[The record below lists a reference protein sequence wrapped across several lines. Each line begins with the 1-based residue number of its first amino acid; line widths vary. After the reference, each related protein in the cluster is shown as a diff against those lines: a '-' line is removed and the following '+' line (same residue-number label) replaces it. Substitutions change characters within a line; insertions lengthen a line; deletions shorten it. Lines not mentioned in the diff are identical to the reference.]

1 MPTATFSAEDASR
14 NAIETPVEKYGVT
27 GEPSILNQAPVQNSQ
42 PAPAETSRPV
52 PTVWQLGLAGV
63 ALLSALIMLLMR
75 QASISRWQR
84 K

>member
-1 MPTATFSAEDASR
+1 MPTPTFSAEDASR
-14 NAIETPVEKYGVT
+14 NAIETQVEKNGVT
-27 GEPSILNQAPVQNSQ
+27 EEPSILSQAPVQNPQ
-42 PAPAETSRPV
+42 PGPAETRQPV
-52 PTVWQLGLAGV
+52 PTVWQVVLAGV

>member
-14 NAIETPVEKYGVT
+14 NAIETPVEKNGVT
-27 GEPSILNQAPVQNSQ
+27 EEPSILNQAPVQNQ
-42 PAPAETSRPV
+42 PAPTEAPRPV
-52 PTVWQLGLAGV
+52 PPAWQFVLAGV

-75 QASISRWQR
+75 QVSISRWRR